1 MQTFRV
7 EIRQSQ
13 FEFKQKS
20 QRCDDL
26 TANSMFCRSRASD
39 NNSSSIVPSFIG
51 KVRLTL
57 FLFKIYLIIYCKLL
71 MAILICLNYQIP
83 AVTLN
88 IINLHANLTF
98 PPLAPLTVACVQT
111 SYFLPHAEKRLK
123 EIRDVCTQATLTAV
137 LI

>member
-1 MQTFRV
+1 MQTFRI

-39 NNSSSIVPSFIG
+39 NNSSSFVPSFIG
-51 KVRLTL
+51 KVRLAL

-71 MAILICLNYQIP
+71 RKSPFGNHAILKFDDTSTPSDFVYI
-83 AVTLN
+83 
-88 IINLHANLTF
+88 LHG
-98 PPLAPLTVACVQT
+98 VR
-111 SYFLPHAEKRLK
+111 Y
-123 EIRDVCTQATLTAV
+123 
-137 LI
+137 